1 MDRPCCLT
9 PSTPDRRAFMPSEQW
24 SWGAVE
30 RAFDAARL
38 RFGAERVT
46 YWLYGHSA
54 GGQFVHRLAL
64 YRDDAE
70 FLIPA
75 WVNETTLATD
85 PNAELFLIYFR
96 DKSGLDDR
104 VYRINTRDS
113 YASTPMPR
121 ICHVIGN
128 VLVLAET
135 DGRIEA
141 TCSWTVHQYADRKGP
156 RSHGGRY
163 DYTLAREP
171 DGGLKIARKHITFLN
186 DRVDIPLDIY
196 NV

>member
-1 MDRPCCLT
+1 MMDVTDAEL
-9 PSTPDRRAFMPSEQW
+9 RRQF
-24 SWGAVE
+24 AVE
-30 RAFDAARL
+30 QLIYREAYLLDTRQFED
-38 RFGAERVT
+38 
-46 YWLYGHSA
+46 WLD
-54 GGQFVHRLAL
+54 L

-75 WVNETTLATD
+75 WIDETTLASD
-85 PNAELFLIYFR
+85 PDRELFLIYFR
-96 DKSGLDDR
+96 DKTGLDDR

-121 ICHVIGN
+121 SVHVIGN
-128 VLVLAET
+128 VLVLSEVE
-135 DGRIEA
+135 GRIEA
-141 TCSWTVHQYADRKGP
+141 TCAWTVHQYADRKGP

-163 DYTLAREP
+163 DYILVREP
-171 DGGLKIARKHITFLN
+171 DGSLRIARKHITFLN

>member
-1 MDRPCCLT
+1 MSGHMSAVTDADL
-9 PSTPDRRAFMPSEQW
+9 RRQHE
-24 SWGAVE
+24 VE
-30 RAFDAARL
+30 RLIFREAYLLDTRRFDD
-38 RFGAERVT
+38 
-46 YWLYGHSA
+46 W
-54 GGQFVHRLAL
+54 LAL

-121 ICHVIGN
+121 SCHVIGN